1 MCHLESSTV
10 RYTAEYRKY
19 VLYLDYMRQ
28 LGCFYYKLE
37 ENTCNASCK
46 NTQRYVQ

>member
-1 MCHLESSTV
+1 MKIVKIDLCVILNLLQFGI
-10 RYTAEYRKY
+10 
-19 VLYLDYMRQ
+19 LYLDYMKQ